1 MARPQT
7 PDVGAIKMKILGAIA
22 ILLTAANA
30 MAETNNYSYSAKAE
44 LIIGYIASKEK
55 PLSLVSLENHRTNY
69 LGEIALLESDQIRSN
84 AIRVLNWSHAEAAL
98 ADYSATRSHDNV
110 GITVT
115 ARSSVQG
122 HAASLAAAVADRYIK
137 YRQDNPLLS
146 TNGYTFDVRLLEMP
160 HE

>member
-1 MARPQT
+1 M
-7 PDVGAIKMKILGAIA
+7 
-22 ILLTAANA
+22 LLTAANA

-44 LIIGYIASKEK
+44 LIIGYIASKET
-55 PLSLVSLENHRTNY
+55 PHSLVSLEIFRTNY
-69 LGEIALLESDQIRSN
+69 LGEIALIESDQIHSN
-84 AIRVLNWSHAEAAL
+84 AIKVLNWSPAEETL
-98 ADYSATRSHDNV
+98 ADYSATRSQDHA

-122 HAASLAAAVADRYIK
+122 YAASLAAAVADRYIK

-160 HE
+160 HEY